1 MTFREKLAKE
11 HPDKVESGIYGC
23 EGCPGS
29 HWFEYKDT
37 LIAGLCIGGP
47 SETNCE
53 KCWNQEIP
61 ETTINE
67 IRKETE
73 GMEEKVIV
81 SIEDAIENRIGQI
94 HALEKDIKT
103 LEARKKCDENAH
115 ILKMTFDSFVAA
127 GFDEQQAWKLLMKLM
142 EGAAKQIK

>member
-1 MTFREKLAKE
+1 MTFKEKYIQDYPYAKT
-11 HPDKVESGIYGC
+11 HPDGQPYGC
-23 EGCPGS
+23 PDSVTADECCNL
-29 HWFEYKDT
+29 T
-37 LIAGLCIGGP
+37 C
-47 SETNCE
+47 SE
-53 KCWNQEIP
+53 CWNQEIP
-61 ETTINE
+61 EETNE

-73 GMEEKVIV
+73 GMGEKVIV
-81 SIEDAIENRIGQI
+81 SIEDAIENRLGQI

-127 GFDEQQAWKLLMKLM
+127 GFDEQQAWELLMKLM